1 MPHELLKSEVQI
13 IASSEYN
20 FKVELILDIGR
31 EDIPDLIET
40 SKCLVDIFGDRAL
53 LNKNNIYK
61 YFSKDTLPFVA
72 RYKGVI
78 IAFVIR
84 KKFQGKSGYAKTLKR
99 IYLNWAK
106 KRNYKYIS
114 GHVASGICQ
123 TFKNTEVVKTFPKWY
138 DAKSSFDYYRR
149 TI

>member
-72 RYKGVI
+72 RYK
-78 IAFVIR
+78 R
-84 KKFQGKSGYAKTLKR
+84 GYYR
-99 IYLNWAK
+99 IYYWSTTRAFFARIL
-106 KRNYKYIS
+106 
-114 GHVASGICQ
+114 V
-123 TFKNTEVVKTFPKWY
+123 TF
-138 DAKSSFDYYRR
+138 
-149 TI
+149 